1 MSIYLLE
8 KKENIPS
15 FLNTI
20 LQNSPTPLNLSS
32 LKIIDSNIV
41 PLLDAGY
48 LLITHR
54 HRNRQY

>member
-32 LKIIDSNIV
+32 LKIIDSNVV
-41 PLLDAGY
+41 PLLDAGIY
-48 LLITHR
+48 
-54 HRNRQY
+54 